1 MEKLR
6 TNIKAKW
13 VSKAGIGIEDV
24 FKRSPAA
31 KETIRAGLPVATW
44 RNLNKQYLH
53 NIEHYKGKRTK
64 FWPGAAMGF
73 CIGYC
78 FYLGHM
84 YQIFH

>member
-1 MEKLR
+1 M
-6 TNIKAKW
+6 NNKAKW

-24 FKRSPAA
+24 FKRSPA
-31 KETIRAGLPVATW
+31 I
-44 RNLNKQYLH
+44 NS
-53 NIEHYKGKRTK
+53 NIAIEKFKGKRTK
-64 FWPGAAMGF
+64 FWPGAALGF